1 MNRDDLTLPSHGLP
15 RQAPQ
20 VQTGGAQMS
29 RIVAG
34 AWRMAEWQRSP
45 QDHLRW
51 IEGCLSLGITTF
63 DHADIYGDYGAETL
77 FGQALALSP
86 GLRQRMQIVSK
97 CGIRLVSAHRPA
109 HQIKS
114 YDTSAEHVM
123 ASVDASLRA
132 LQTDCLDVLL
142 IHRPDCLLRADE
154 FARCAEDLRQAG
166 KVRHV
171 GVSNFNVH
179 QFNLLHHHTRL
190 VTNQIEWSPLHMQP
204 LEDGTLDQA
213 QMLGLRPMIWS
224 PLAGGG
230 LFTSEDAAARRV
242 REVLDALAREWGC
255 DPATVA
261 CAWLLRHPSGPIPI
275 WGSRRLGVMQQAVA
289 ACQLSLSAEDWY
301 RIWRAA
307 KGHDV
312 A

>member
-15 RQAPQ
+15 RPAPQ

-63 DHADIYGDYGAETL
+63 DHADIYGDYGAEAL

-86 GLRQRMQIVSK
+86 GLRQRMQIVTK
-97 CGIRLVSAHRPA
+97 CGIRLVSAQRPA

-132 LQTDCLDVLL
+132 LQTDSLDVLL

-204 LEDGTLDQA
+204 LEDGALDQA

-224 PLAGGG
+224 PLAGGA
-230 LFTSEDAAARRV
+230 LFTSGEAAARRV
-242 REVLDALAREWGC
+242 RDVLDDLAREWGC

-261 CAWLLRHPSGPIPI
+261 CAWLLRHPSGPIPV
-275 WGSRRLGVMQQAVA
+275 WGSRRLGAMLQAVA
-289 ACQLSLSAEDWY
+289 ACQLSLPAEDWY